1 MFFHLYISSVWE
13 TLVVKC
19 GFPFFFFGGCVARK
33 CADFSV
39 IDGILEGWALG
50 MRRMIGKGRMP
61 MAGSVAY
68 CNIYKKLFVIF
79 LRVFLF
85 GYPLSFYGQEMS
97 ELLRMYK

>member
-19 GFPFFFFGGCVARK
+19 GFPFFFSGGCVARK

-39 IDGILEGWALG
+39 IDGILEGWTAG
-50 MRRMIGKGRMP
+50 IWRMIGKKKVS

-68 CNIYKKLFVIF
+68 CKIYEKFFVIF
-79 LRVFLF
+79 LYVFCS
-85 GYPLSFYGQEMS
+85 GTH
-97 ELLRMYK
+97 